1 MGDGMEAGASNSRER
16 ARYLE
21 VLGAPI
27 YGPYVDP
34 HEPNRS

>member
-1 MGDGMEAGASNSRER
+1 MCDGMKAGASNSRER

-27 YGPYVDP
+27 YD
-34 HEPNRS
+34 RT